1 MAKKLVALM
10 FMAVLAF
17 PLSTALFSQDA
28 PMKMAKEKEA
38 KWEGNRR
45 QARCGQVNPD
55 RSQNG
60 WWHRDDCRV

>member
-1 MAKKLVALM
+1 MVKKLIALM

-38 KWEGNRR
+38 KWEGTVVRT
-45 QARCGQVNPD
+45 RCGQV
-55 RSQNG
+55 
-60 WWHRDDCRV
+60 HA